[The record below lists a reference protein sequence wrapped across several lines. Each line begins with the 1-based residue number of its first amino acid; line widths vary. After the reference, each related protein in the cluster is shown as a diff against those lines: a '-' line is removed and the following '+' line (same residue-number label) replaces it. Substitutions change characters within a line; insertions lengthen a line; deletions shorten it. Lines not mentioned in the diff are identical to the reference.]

1 MRKNSEI
8 KRILSEKH
16 RTKEIVREIEDKQ
29 KVIQQ
34 KEGAISRIDDAY
46 ENGIYSR
53 DKYRTR
59 IRKAE
64 SDLHEAKEAKRLLQV
79 QLSMVAE
86 KDTTKRFETLMEF
99 LGKIQD
105 SGLSYEDQND
115 LYKTI
120 IKSIAYTRTDRETID
135 IKINFK

>member
-1 MRKNSEI
+1 
-8 KRILSEKH
+8 
-16 RTKEIVREIEDKQ
+16 
-29 KVIQQ
+29 
-34 KEGAISRIDDAY
+34 
-46 ENGIYSR
+46 
-53 DKYRTR
+53 
-59 IRKAE
+59 
-64 SDLHEAKEAKRLLQV
+64 
-79 QLSMVAE
+79 
-86 KDTTKRFETLMEF
+86 MEF